1 MGLVKT
7 EKDKKERE
15 KKRGE
20 ERRQKELE
28 ERKRLEE
35 ERGKE
40 LERKRQY
47 GEEER
52 LREKK
57 GEEKRKAQEKTSKIK
72 LIEDKRKERG
82 KKVFNFFHS
91 MGLVK
96 TEKDKK
102 EREKKRG
109 EERRQKEL
117 EERKRLEA
125 ERGKELER
133 NLEKERKESER
144 EEQKKRPVLGEGD
157 LELSKELKEI
167 EKLALKPAKE
177 KIKSKEIPKF
187 AFPEAEKGA
196 GKSEEVAEDEIQKAI
211 SSMSIKKKPSILKG
225 LFRKKEKYEDAR
237 KATDSFDLS
246 GTSYAGKIELPE
258 VMPKTYDKIDH
269 VVLIEEKIH
278 KIRSFLMDFKFDEAK
293 KVYIEIMGMYN
304 NLEAKKKAKVYKDI
318 QEVYY
323 ERKSAE
329 KFSK

>member
-1 MGLVKT
+1 MVL
-7 EKDKKERE
+7 
-15 KKRGE
+15 
-20 ERRQKELE
+20 LE
-28 ERKRLEE
+28 TNWVMEMV
-35 ERGKE
+35 
-40 LERKRQY
+40 
-47 GEEER
+47 
-52 LREKK
+52 
-57 GEEKRKAQEKTSKIK
+57 
-72 LIEDKRKERG
+72 